1 MVFLQTETYDYAG
14 LLNSGLTLMFTFI
27 GLLIM
32 VRCWI
37 YIQQELKTSPV
48 YTKAQK
54 FRNTVSAMAFSFM
67 VSMAAIFVLAMISS
81 IFARNA
87 LLLLPEIE
95 VTIWT
100 DEMVKAFEFPN
111 YMPITLF
118 IITAFAFFYPVYE
131 YYLLSKPS

>member
-1 MVFLQTETYDYAG
+1 MVRLNWLGSWLWFSSKGERYIALFYQLTAMVFLQTETYDYAG

-48 YTKAQK
+48 YTRAQK
-54 FRNTVSAMAFSFM
+54 FRNTVSAMTFSFM
-67 VSMAAIFVLAMISS
+67 VAMAAIFVLAMISS

-87 LLLLPEIE
+87 
-95 VTIWT
+95 
-100 DEMVKAFEFPN
+100 
-111 YMPITLF
+111 
-118 IITAFAFFYPVYE
+118 
-131 YYLLSKPS
+131 